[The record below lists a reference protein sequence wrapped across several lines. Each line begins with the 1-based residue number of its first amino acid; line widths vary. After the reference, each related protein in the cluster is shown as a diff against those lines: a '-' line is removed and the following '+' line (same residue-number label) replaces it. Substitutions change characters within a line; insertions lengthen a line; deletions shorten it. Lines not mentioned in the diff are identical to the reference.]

1 VPDVTALLVTSGLVA
16 ATTAATLRAA
26 RRPPRRPWLRRGHA
40 GRDER
45 RPPSGYVGRWADLLA
60 DLGLTDPVRTLRWI
74 VGAAATAL
82 AVVATV
88 SPAIGAAAL
97 IGIAGAPRLLLPT
110 VVRRRD
116 DRRDA
121 QLPDLLDRI
130 GAELRGGGTLARAL
144 VAAARPAPLPLQREV
159 SILVLETEHGLP
171 AADALHRWAE
181 RTSSSDVRLAATALA
196 LGARAGG
203 HVARSVDQVAATLRE
218 RRQLRAE
225 VRALATQA
233 RSSALVL
240 VLAPP
245 AFTLLLS
252 AVEPGA
258 VRFLL
263 TSGPGLA
270 CLAAGVALDVIGGAW
285 MARILRS
292 AG

>member
-1 VPDVTALLVTSGLVA
+1 VPDATAPLVASAFAGATAAALLS
-16 ATTAATLRAA
+16 A
-26 RRPPRRPWLRRGHA
+26 RRPPRRPWLGPD
-40 GRDER
+40 GRQL
-45 RPPSGYVGRWADLLA
+45 RPPPGTVGWWAQALA
-60 DLGLTDPVRTLRWI
+60 DLGLAAPDRAVWWI
-74 VGAAATAL
+74 AVATTVAL
-82 AVVATV
+82 AGLVTV
-88 SPAIGAAAL
+88 SPVISTAAL
-97 IGIAGAPRLLLPT
+97 AASACTPRMVRPA
-110 VVRRRD
+110 VARRRD

-121 QLPDLLDRI
+121 QVPELLDRI
-130 GAELRGGGTLARAL
+130 GAELRSGGTLAAAL
-144 VAAARPAPLPLQREV
+144 VTAGRAAPPPLQRE
-159 SILVLETEHGLP
+159 LAVLTSEIDHGLP
-171 AADALHRWAE
+171 AAEALQRWCDA
-181 RTSSSDVRLAATALA
+181 SFSPDVRLAATALG

-203 HVARSVDQVAATLRE
+203 HVARSVDQVGATLRE

-252 AVEPGA
+252 AVEPGT

-263 TSGPGLA
+263 ATPPGLA
-270 CLAAGVALDVIGGAW
+270 CLGAGIALDLLGGAW